1 MIVWWPYSHRCRPRL
16 SPNKITALGKG
27 ALCLTLVIAWACLC
41 GRKGEYRWVKWELNL
56 MINLQMYVCD
66 CLILLTV
73 RRLFNP
79 RVKAFENGI
88 KIESREI
95 EIDCKM
101 VSTLWS
107 LKLTAE
113 LVINKDENLEEMLL
127 LYSDESI
134 ILIYA
139 FKTVV

>member
-1 MIVWWPYSHRCRPRL
+1 
-16 SPNKITALGKG
+16 
-27 ALCLTLVIAWACLC
+27 
-41 GRKGEYRWVKWELNL
+41 

-73 RRLFNP
+73 GRLFNP
-79 RVKAFENGI
+79 RVKAFEIGI
-88 KIESREI
+88 KIREI